1 MLCSTQSD
9 QVHPNHDIALT
20 KLHAWIQKETERLKP
35 EKDNH
40 VTATKGGVGEKS
52 LKQIRNNQ
60 SM

>member
-9 QVHPNHDIALT
+9 QVHPNHDIAL
-20 KLHAWIQKETERLKP
+20 IQKETERLKP